1 MSKTTKK
8 SKKFTKKNVKEKKQ
22 LSEQPRKQNKRNSFQ
37 YPALEPSVNLKTRQ
51 EAIEDVKSYFH
62 KLSPEEKKWMNAFME
77 EENNANFNHSGP
89 KLNKTRDE
97 KKKIYNRNNAR
108 NRCIFTREK
117 AQDKLS
123 YVERAEDLEK
133 KVE

>member
-1 MSKTTKK
+1 
-8 SKKFTKKNVKEKKQ
+8 
-22 LSEQPRKQNKRNSFQ
+22 L
-37 YPALEPSVNLKTRQ
+37 YPAIEPCVNLKTRK

-77 EENNANFNHSGP
+77 EENNANFNHTGP
-89 KLNKTRDE
+89 KINKTKEE

-117 AQDKLS
+117 AQDKLT
-123 YVERAEDLEK
+123 YVEKPEDLEK
-133 KVE
+133 KR

>member
-1 MSKTTKK
+1 
-8 SKKFTKKNVKEKKQ
+8 
-22 LSEQPRKQNKRNSFQ
+22 
-37 YPALEPSVNLKTRQ
+37 
-51 EAIEDVKSYFH
+51 
-62 KLSPEEKKWMNAFME
+62 MNAFME

>member
-133 KVE
+133 KIE

>member
-1 MSKTTKK
+1 MKK
-8 SKKFTKKNVKEKKQ
+8 KEKEKKH
-22 LSEQPRKQNKRNSFQ
+22 LKENSKSNKRSSFL
-37 YPALEPSVNLKTRQ
+37 YPAIEPSVNLKTRK

-62 KLSPEEKKWMNAFME
+62 KLTPEEKKWMNAFME

-89 KLNKTRDE
+89 KLNKTKEE

-117 AQDKLS
+117 AQDKLN

-133 KVE
+133 KID

>member
-22 LSEQPRKQNKRNSFQ
+22 LSEQPKKQNKRNSYQ

-51 EAIEDVKSYFH
+51 EAIEDVKNYFH

-77 EENNANFNHSGP
+77 EENNANFNHGGP
-89 KLNKTRDE
+89 KLNKSKDE

-117 AQDKLS
+117 AQDKLN

-133 KVE
+133 KLD

>member
-1 MSKTTKK
+1 M
-8 SKKFTKKNVKEKKQ
+8 KKQ
-22 LSEQPRKQNKRNSFQ
+22 SDEQPRKQSKRNSYQ

-62 KLSPEEKKWMNAFME
+62 KLSPEEKKWMNSFME

-89 KLNKTRDE
+89 KLNKTKDE

-133 KVE
+133 KVD